1 MAFKVIVSPVAKSN
15 VIEAASYY
23 KKEVSNKVAQK
34 FVEDY
39 EQTIQRIR
47 QNPYFQIY
55 YKDFRG
61 LTMRKFPYIVF
72 YQVAGDTI
80 LVKAV
85 FNGLQDTK
93 KRPK

>member
-1 MAFKVIVSPVAKSN
+1 MAFKVIASPVAKSN
-15 VIEAASYY
+15 VREAVTYY

-34 FVEDY
+34 FIEDY
-39 EQTIQRIR
+39 EQTIQRIK

-61 LTMRKFPYIVF
+61 LTMRKFPYIIF
-72 YQVAGDTI
+72 YQISDDII

-85 FNGLQDTK
+85 FNALQNTK

>member
-15 VIEAASYY
+15 VREAASYY
-23 KKEVSNKVAQK
+23 KREVSNKVAQK

-39 EQTIQRIR
+39 GQTIQRIR

-72 YQVAGDTI
+72 YQVSVDTI

>member
-15 VIEAASYY
+15 VREAASYY
-23 KKEVSNKVAQK
+23 KKEVSNRVAQK

-39 EQTIQRIR
+39 EETIQKIKR
-47 QNPYFQIY
+47 NPYFQIY

-61 LTMRKFPYIVF
+61 LTMRKFPYIIF
-72 YQVAGDTI
+72 YQVSEDKI

-85 FNGLQDTK
+85 FNGLQDIK